1 MADTF
6 KFRIDHHGSLV
17 RPPELLAARAASSS
31 ASSSAS
37 LSESSSASSAA
48 PDDAVAWS
56 GPVSPGDK
64 SDLSAIEDAA
74 IAEVV
79 RKQRKLSLTVVTDGE
94 FRRADLRS
102 AVFDAVHGFKR
113 ADSHTG
119 LAESEHPIAE
129 SGHPIADGERWI
141 AGSERWIAG
150 PERWIA
156 EGEIKPYRS
165 LVADDVAV
173 IAALTQIP
181 AKATLPSPAYLAAT
195 TFQPGGAWS
204 SPRELGEFLAQII
217 RDEIQAIIS
226 RGVRLIQIDN
236 HGYAQS
242 LFSDREGSLTFEDA
256 LAVDALAVT
265 IADKPFNVRIG
276 LCPLTRA
283 GSELNMAAAEK
294 LFTTIPV
301 DRWVLPY
308 DTGAPAESQLLR
320 AVPADRDVCLGIVS
334 PLTPQLEDVDTVMD
348 RMDHAATIRDLE
360 DIAISPSAG
369 FSERAGHPAISAEDQ
384 WRKLTHVE
392 TIARMCWGNEL

>member
-17 RPPELLAARAASSS
+17 RPPELLAARAASS
-31 ASSSAS
+31 
-37 LSESSSASSAA
+37 
-48 PDDAVAWS
+48 DDLR
-56 GPVSPGDK
+56 D
-64 SDLSAIEDAA
+64 IEDAA
-74 IAEVV
+74 IAEAV
-79 RKQRKLSLTVVTDGE
+79 RRQRKLSLTVVTDGE

-113 ADSHTG
+113 ADS
-119 LAESEHPIAE
+119 SK
-129 SGHPIADGERWI
+129 SADSSRSTDGSKR
-141 AGSERWIAG
+141 AGSES
-150 PERWIA
+150 WIA
-156 EGEIKPYRS
+156 EGELKPYRS
-165 LVADDVAV
+165 LVADDVAA
-173 IAALTQIP
+173 IATLTQIP

-195 TFQPGGAWS
+195 TFQPGGAWAS
-204 SPRELGEFLAQII
+204 ARELGEFLAPLI

-242 LFSDREGSLTFEDA
+242 LFSDREGSLTFDDA

-283 GSELNMAAAEK
+283 GGELNVAAAEK

-308 DTGAPAESQLLR
+308 DTGAPAEAQLLR
-320 AVPADRDVCLGIVS
+320 AVPSGRDVCLGIVS

-369 FSERAGHPAISAEDQ
+369 FSELAGHPTISAEDQ

-392 TIARMCWGNEL
+392 TFARMCWGNEL